1 MCKKLHGGSLTTLDE
16 LTELV
21 KSWKGT
27 EKSLHTSLNLEI
39 RLRKLTL
46 TKVKADC
53 LLFKQ
58 MKLSIKE
65 KERNLRSLIDSQ
77 LDFKTLAEMSDLEAD
92 IVGSSN
98 VEEQSNVE
106 DEDGANLELR
116 NDAYQQANQDDV
128 HSMRPPNEEQ
138 FIIG

>member
-1 MCKKLHGGSLTTLDE
+1 MCKKLHGGPLTTLDE

-39 RLRKLTL
+39 RMGKLTL

-53 LLFKQ
+53 LSFKQ

-77 LDFKTLAEMSDLEAD
+77 LDFKTLADMSDLEAA

-98 VEEQSNVE
+98 VEEQS
-106 DEDGANLELR
+106 G
-116 NDAYQQANQDDV
+116 
-128 HSMRPPNEEQ
+128 
-138 FIIG
+138 G

>member
-1 MCKKLHGGSLTTLDE
+1 MFIVCGIKKLTTLGIDEEDGVKISQKNKILKCISMCKKLHGGPLTTLDE

-27 EKSLHTSLNLEI
+27 EKLLHTLLNLEI
-39 RLRKLTL
+39 RLH
-46 TKVKADC
+46 KADC

-65 KERNLRSLIDSQ
+65 KERNLSQ
-77 LDFKTLAEMSDLEAD
+77 LDFKTLADMSDLEAA

-106 DEDGANLELR
+106 EKMV
-116 NDAYQQANQDDV
+116 QT
-128 HSMRPPNEEQ
+128 
-138 FIIG
+138 